1 MKQQKQTQT
10 VLIRDPRAVAIIN
23 ARAQKE
29 NRSCSNC
36 AAVIVFESA
45 NKKHPGQPKFLDD
58 VILKGG
64 DAEKSNEKVWAET
77 TSGKNSSA
85 T

>member
-45 NKKHPGQPKFLDD
+45 SKKRNSGQPSFLDN
-58 VILKGG
+58 VVVKGG
-64 DAEKSNEKVWAET
+64 DAEMS
-77 TSGKNSSA
+77 SGKTDAQQTSK
-85 T
+85 TG